1 MAGIDRE
8 ELRHLV
14 RQALKETLG
23 REPARRA
30 PDLVGEIKAALSRPK
45 PATVA
50 VAVTGPGDLD
60 AFARAVLAAGDAAEL
75 KAAIVAGDVHFAPAA
90 EKPASAGAPSSTAG
104 GSASFDKGVLGENK
118 VVELSRKGRRILI
131 GKAVVVTPLAR
142 EKARQLKVELVRQK
156 P

>member
-1 MAGIDRE
+1 MTGIDRE

-23 REPARRA
+23 RESAQAPA
-30 PDLVGEIKAALSRPK
+30 PDLADEIRAARAQSK

-50 VAVTGPGDLD
+50 VAVADSGELD
-60 AFARAVLAAGDAAEL
+60 AFARALLAAADDPEL
-75 KAAIVAGDVHFAPAA
+75 KAAIVAGDIRFMPAA
-90 EKPASAGAPSSTAG
+90 RAESNGAPGSTGAP
-104 GSASFDKGVLGENK
+104 ASFDKGVLGESK
-118 VVELSRKGRRILI
+118 IVELSRKGRRIVI
-131 GKAVVVTPLAR
+131 GEAVVVTPLAR